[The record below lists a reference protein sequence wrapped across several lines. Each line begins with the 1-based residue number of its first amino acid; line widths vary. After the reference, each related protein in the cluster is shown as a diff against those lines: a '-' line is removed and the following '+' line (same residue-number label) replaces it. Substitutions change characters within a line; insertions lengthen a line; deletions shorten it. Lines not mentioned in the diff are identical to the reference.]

1 MPYFL
6 IERQF
11 DRQLVP
17 PLDGVAE
24 LKLIND
30 DEDVRWVFS
39 FLSIDRTKTY
49 CLYEA
54 QSADAIRAAAARAGV
69 PADAVIEL
77 AGRVLPS
84 GELVGTE

>member
-1 MPYFL
+1 MD
-6 IERQF
+6 QCAV
-11 DRQLVP
+11 QSGKVP
-17 PLDGVAE
+17 CCHACGP
-24 LKLIND
+24 
-30 DEDVRWVFS
+30 
-39 FLSIDRTKTY
+39 Y

-54 QSADAIRAAAARAGV
+54 QSADAIRAAAARAGI